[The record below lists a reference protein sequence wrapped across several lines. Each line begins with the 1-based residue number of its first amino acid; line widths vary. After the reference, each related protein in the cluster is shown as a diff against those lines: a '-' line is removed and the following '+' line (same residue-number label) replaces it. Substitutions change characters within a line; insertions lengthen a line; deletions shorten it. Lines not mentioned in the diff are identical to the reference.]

1 MRADRHLGRFM
12 LKSLAA
18 PLGAAVQRD
27 DMSEMDAETLLASML
42 LLASS
47 QEAADAAA
55 HCLIHRFGDLTSV
68 MRASSSALGDTAG
81 VNRNMVSTIK
91 GMQASHIHSLRARL
105 NDGRILSRP
114 GLLRDYCAERLQN
127 VSVHTV
133 QVFFLRAGKLV
144 HEGPLERGDITG
156 VNFYTREII
165 RTAMECDADGVILV
179 FGHPHGDGETTLLED
194 EEADRLSRAADA
206 LSMELHHRIVI
217 TK

>member
-1 MRADRHLGRFM
+1 M
-12 LKSLAA
+12 KQLAA
-18 PLGAAVQRD
+18 PRSASVQRD

-68 MRASSSALGDTAG
+68 MRASSSALGATAG
-81 VNRNMVSTIK
+81 VDRTMVSTIK

-105 NDGRILSRP
+105 SDGRILSRP

-127 VSVHTV
+127 VSVHTA
-133 QVFFLRAGKLV
+133 QAFFLRAGQLV
-144 HEGPLERGDITG
+144 HEGPLERGDVAG

-165 RTAMECDADGVILV
+165 KTAIEWDADGVILV
-179 FGHPHGDGETTLLED
+179 FGHPHGDGETTLFED
-194 EEADRLSRAADA
+194 EEADRLTRAADA
-206 LSMELHHRIVI
+206 LSMALHHTIVI